1 MAGCGEAHAAN
12 DKGLFCATPM
22 TILFLI
28 NFVLI
33 ETRFHAMVSRERRKR
48 NKMTEIK

>member
-12 DKGLFCATPM
+12 DKGLSRA
-22 TILFLI
+22 TILFSI

-48 NKMTEIK
+48 NKMTEIE